1 MTGSLPRTA
10 VRALAAVEG
19 IAGLALLARPDDV
32 VRTLAPRSAPP
43 PRWVVRLLGARQLLQ
58 AAALGAAPTRTVLL
72 VSAATD
78 GLHAASMVPAGLRW
92 PALRRSA
99 GASGG
104 AAAVFCALELAA
116 ARATSGVSRPTREL
130 PGSLTR

>member
-1 MTGSLPRTA
+1 MTGTPPRAA

-32 VRTLAPRSAPP
+32 VRTLAPRSAQP

-58 AAALGAAPTRTVLL
+58 AGVIAAMPTCTVLAF
-72 VSAATD
+72 SAATD
-78 GLHAASMVPAGLRW
+78 GLHAASMVPAGLRR

-99 GASGG
+99 AVSGG
-104 AAAVFCALELAA
+104 AAAVFCALQLAA
-116 ARATSGVSRPTREL
+116 AGVVSRVDPA
-130 PGSLTR
+130 LTR

>member
-1 MTGSLPRTA
+1 MTGTPPRTA

-32 VRTLAPRSAPP
+32 VRTVAPRSAQP

-58 AAALGAAPTRTVLL
+58 AGVIAAVPTRTVLGF
-72 VSAATD
+72 SAAID

-99 GASGG
+99 TVSGG
-104 AAAVFCALELAA
+104 AAAAFAALELAA
-116 ARATSGVSRPTREL
+116 AGGVRRARAHRSPRPPTR
-130 PGSLTR
+130 